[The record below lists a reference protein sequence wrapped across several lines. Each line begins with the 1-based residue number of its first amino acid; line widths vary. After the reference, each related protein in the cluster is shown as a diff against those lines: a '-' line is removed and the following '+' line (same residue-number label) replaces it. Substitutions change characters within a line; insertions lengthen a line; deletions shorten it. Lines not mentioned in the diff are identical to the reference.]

1 MLSAGKARGNAALRV
16 VDESDRVL
24 AVGEV
29 GDGYRSLSTVAAYT
43 AGNDKLHMCYTFDL
57 LSPEF
62 SATHIRKC
70 VVAVEQAYKLR
81 DAVSMVRPA
90 HTLKGDSLQFGGEA
104 IGRLAEHIEHSAR
117 RCVEEHS
124 APDSLDAEILRLR
137 PLLIE
142 TLAQFEREL
151 KNSTP
156 APGMRRPAA
165 AAGFGRKQG

>member
-1 MLSAGKARGNAALRV
+1 MGQTGNGVVNWTTFGQTRALI
-16 VDESDRVL
+16 
-24 AVGEV
+24 
-29 GDGYRSLSTVAAYT
+29 
-43 AGNDKLHMCYTFDL
+43 GNDFAKILGYYRDD
-57 LSPEF
+57 
-62 SATHIRKC
+62 AAKC

-104 IGRLAEHIEHSAR
+104 IGKLAEHIEHSAR

-124 APDSLDAEILRLR
+124 APDSLDVEILRLR

-151 KNSTP
+151 NNST
-156 APGMRRPAA
+156 ASAMRRPPV
-165 AAGFGRKQG
+165 AAGFGRKSS

>member
-1 MLSAGKARGNAALRV
+1 MGQGGNSV
-16 VDESDRVL
+16 VNWTTF
-24 AVGEV
+24 GQT
-29 GDGYRSLSTVAAYT
+29 RSLI
-43 AGNDKLHMCYTFDL
+43 GNDF
-57 LSPEF
+57 
-62 SATHIRKC
+62 ATILGHYRDDAAKC

-104 IGRLAEHIEHSAR
+104 LGRLAEHIEHSAR

-124 APDSLDAEILRLR
+124 APDKLDAEIIRLR

-142 TLAQFEREL
+142 TLAEFEREL
-151 KNSTP
+151 TRSQP
-156 APGMRRPAA
+156 IPFRRPA

>member
-1 MLSAGKARGNAALRV
+1 MGQGGNSV
-16 VDESDRVL
+16 VNWTTFDQT
-24 AVGEV
+24 
-29 GDGYRSLSTVAAYT
+29 RSLI
-43 AGNDKLHMCYTFDL
+43 GNDFAKILGYYRDD
-57 LSPEF
+57 
-62 SATHIRKC
+62 AAKC

-104 IGRLAEHIEHSAR
+104 LGRLAEHIEHSAR

-124 APDSLDAEILRLR
+124 APDKLDHEIIRLR

-142 TLAQFEREL
+142 TLGEFEREL
-151 KNSTP
+151 TRNQ
-156 APGMRRPAA
+156 PGGVRRPA

>member
-1 MLSAGKARGNAALRV
+1 MGQSGNSV
-16 VDESDRVL
+16 VNW
-24 AVGEV
+24 
-29 GDGYRSLSTVAAYT
+29 T
-43 AGNDKLHMCYTFDL
+43 TFDQTRAL
-57 LSPEF
+57 IGSDFAKILGYYRDD
-62 SATHIRKC
+62 AAKC

-104 IGRLAEHIEHSAR
+104 LGRLAEHIEHSAR

-124 APDSLDAEILRLR
+124 APDKLDAEIIRLR

-142 TLAQFEREL
+142 TLAAFEREL
-151 KNSTP
+151 VRSQPTP
-156 APGMRRPAA
+156 LRRPAA

>member
-1 MLSAGKARGNAALRV
+1 MAQ
-16 VDESDRVL
+16 
-24 AVGEV
+24 
-29 GDGYRSLSTVAAYT
+29 
-43 AGNDKLHMCYTFDL
+43 AGNGVVNWTAFGQTRALIGNDFGKILGYYRDD
-57 LSPEF
+57 
-62 SATHIRKC
+62 AAKC

-104 IGRLAEHIEHSAR
+104 IGKLAEHIEHSAR

-124 APDSLDAEILRLR
+124 APDSLDTEILRLR

-151 KNSTP
+151 QNTAP
-156 APGMRRPAA
+156 AAGAVRRP
-165 AAGFGRKQG
+165 GFGRKTG

>member
-1 MLSAGKARGNAALRV
+1 MAQQGIGV
-16 VDESDRVL
+16 VNWTTF
-24 AVGEV
+24 AQT
-29 GDGYRSLSTVAAYT
+29 RSLI
-43 AGNDKLHMCYTFDL
+43 GND
-57 LSPEF
+57 F
-62 SATHIRKC
+62 SKILGYYRDDAAKC

-81 DAVSMVRPA
+81 DAVAMVRPA

-124 APDSLDAEILRLR
+124 APDSLDLEILRLR

-151 KNSTP
+151 RKSTIP
-156 APGMRRPAA
+156 AAMPARRP
-165 AAGFGRKQG
+165 GFGRKAG

>member
-1 MLSAGKARGNAALRV
+1 MDQTNNSV
-16 VDESDRVL
+16 VNWTTFGQTREL
-24 AVGEV
+24 I
-29 GDGYRSLSTVAAYT
+29 
-43 AGNDKLHMCYTFDL
+43 GNDFVKILGYYRDD
-57 LSPEF
+57 
-62 SATHIRKC
+62 AAKC

-104 IGRLAEHIEHSAR
+104 IGRLAEHIEHAAR

-124 APDSLDAEILRLR
+124 APDSLDVEILRLR

-151 KNSTP
+151 KSG
-156 APGMRRPAA
+156 AVQARRPAA
-165 AAGFGRKQG
+165 AGGFGRKQA

>member
-1 MLSAGKARGNAALRV
+1 MGQSGNSV
-16 VDESDRVL
+16 VNWTTFDQT
-24 AVGEV
+24 
-29 GDGYRSLSTVAAYT
+29 RSLIGSDFAKILGYYRDDAA
-43 AGNDKLHMCYTFDL
+43 
-57 LSPEF
+57 
-62 SATHIRKC
+62 KC

-104 IGRLAEHIEHSAR
+104 LGRLAEHIEHSAR

-124 APDSLDAEILRLR
+124 VPDKLDAEILRLR

-142 TLAQFEREL
+142 TLGEFEREL
-151 KNSTP
+151 TRGQPTP
-156 APGMRRPAA
+156 LRRPV

>member
-1 MLSAGKARGNAALRV
+1 MGQGGNSV
-16 VDESDRVL
+16 VNWTTFDQT
-24 AVGEV
+24 
-29 GDGYRSLSTVAAYT
+29 RSLI
-43 AGNDKLHMCYTFDL
+43 GNDFAKILGYYRDD
-57 LSPEF
+57 
-62 SATHIRKC
+62 AAKC

-104 IGRLAEHIEHSAR
+104 LGRLAEHIEHSAR

-124 APDSLDAEILRLR
+124 APDKLDHEIIRLR

-142 TLAQFEREL
+142 TLGEFEREL
-151 KNSTP
+151 TRNQ
-156 APGMRRPAA
+156 PGSIRRPA

>member
-1 MLSAGKARGNAALRV
+1 MGQSGNSV
-16 VDESDRVL
+16 VNW
-24 AVGEV
+24 
-29 GDGYRSLSTVAAYT
+29 T
-43 AGNDKLHMCYTFDL
+43 TFDQTRAL
-57 LSPEF
+57 IGSDFAKILGYYRDD
-62 SATHIRKC
+62 AAKC

-104 IGRLAEHIEHSAR
+104 LGRLAEHIEHSAR

-124 APDSLDAEILRLR
+124 APDKLDAEIIRLR

-142 TLAQFEREL
+142 TLGAFEREL
-151 KNSTP
+151 TRSQP
-156 APGMRRPAA
+156 APLRRPA